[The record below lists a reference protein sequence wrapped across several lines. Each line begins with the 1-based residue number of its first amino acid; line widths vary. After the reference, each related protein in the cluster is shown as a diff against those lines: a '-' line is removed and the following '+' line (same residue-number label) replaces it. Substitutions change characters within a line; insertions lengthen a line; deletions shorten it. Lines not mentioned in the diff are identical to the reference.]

1 MMKTFLLFIAAIV
14 ALGIF
19 LANLGPL
26 ILFAGGAFLLY
37 VIFKKCV
44 KAQSTGA
51 KVMWIVLG
59 LIVLSMTISNIFG
72 LIGLVA
78 LYVLYQLFKKEKTPS
93 RSVNHDDPFT
103 NFENQWASMTNS

>member
-1 MMKTFLLFIAAIV
+1 MKTFLLFIAAII

-19 LANLGPL
+19 LVNIGPL
-26 ILFAGGAFLLY
+26 IMFAVGAFLLY
-37 VIFKKCV
+37 IIFKKFV

-51 KVMWIVLG
+51 RVMWIVLG

-78 LYVLYQLFKKEKTPS
+78 LYVLYQLFKKDKDPDN
-93 RSVNHDDPFT
+93 SVNHDDPFT
-103 NFENQWASMTNS
+103 NFENQWVNITKS